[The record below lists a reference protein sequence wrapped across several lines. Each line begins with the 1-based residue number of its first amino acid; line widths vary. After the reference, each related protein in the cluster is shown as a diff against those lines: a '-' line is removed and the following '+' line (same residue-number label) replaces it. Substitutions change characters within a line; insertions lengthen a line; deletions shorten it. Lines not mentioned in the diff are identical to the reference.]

1 MLTNFLLVALGSAIG
16 GMGRYAIGLQFP
28 FDPGINDIALGTL
41 VVNIAGSFIAGL
53 LVAWS
58 LPGGFLQGQG
68 GWQLFLIVGLCGGF
82 TTFSAFS
89 LDTFALLQQGEPYA
103 AMVNSVVSV
112 GGALAAVTAG
122 IAVGWATG

>member
-1 MLTNFLLVALGSAIG
+1 MMNLLLVALGSALG

-28 FDPGINDIALGTL
+28 FDPAVDDIALGTL
-41 VVNIAGSFIAGL
+41 AVNILGSFAAGV

-68 GWQLFLIVGLCGGF
+68 GWQLFLIVGICGGF

-103 AMVNSVVSV
+103 AMVNSLISV
-112 GGALAAVTAG
+112 GGALVAVTAG
-122 IAVGWATG
+122 VAVGWATG

>member
-1 MLTNFLLVALGSAIG
+1 MMNFLLVALGSAVG
-16 GMGRYAIGLQFP
+16 GMGRYAIGLQLP
-28 FDPGINDIALGTL
+28 FDPAVNDVALGTL
-41 VVNIAGSFIAGL
+41 AVNIAGSFLAGL

-68 GWQLFLIVGLCGGF
+68 GWQLFLIVGVCGGF

-103 AMVNSVVSV
+103 AMVNSALSI
-112 GGALAAVTAG
+112 GGAMAAVTAG
-122 IAVGWATG
+122 FAVGWATG